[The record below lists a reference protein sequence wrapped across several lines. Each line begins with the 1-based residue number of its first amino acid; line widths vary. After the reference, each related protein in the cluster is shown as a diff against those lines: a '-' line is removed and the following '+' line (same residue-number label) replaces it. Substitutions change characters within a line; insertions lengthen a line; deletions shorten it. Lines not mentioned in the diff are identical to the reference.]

1 MSTNTT
7 PEREIVILP
16 GRPSAFMTFEEIGRR
31 MLAEAGEEACRKGYG
46 TTDPEWVGRY
56 ALMYG
61 DANADGT
68 LN

>member
-1 MSTNTT
+1 MNGQ
-7 PEREIVILP
+7 EGLL
-16 GRPSAFMTFEEIGRR
+16 RPAPAGTVDSLIAIGKAV
-31 MLAEAGEEACRKGYG
+31 LAEAGEDACREGYG